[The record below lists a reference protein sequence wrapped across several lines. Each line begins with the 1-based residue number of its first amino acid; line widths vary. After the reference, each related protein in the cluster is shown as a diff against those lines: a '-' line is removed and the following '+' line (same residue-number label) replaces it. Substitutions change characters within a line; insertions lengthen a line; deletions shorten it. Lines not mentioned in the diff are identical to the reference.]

1 MKVTTER
8 LATQEEER
16 AIQQAN
22 DILASVNLELIGTR
36 PKDRK

>member
-1 MKVTTER
+1 MKVTTKR

-22 DILASVNLELIGTR
+22 DILATVNLELIGTR
-36 PKDRK
+36 PKRDR